1 MNCFRLHV
9 RDMKIVRKIGGFTDN
24 HSIFWVLVREKGVFT
39 DNLSV

>member
-1 MNCFRLHV
+1 MNCSRLHV
-9 RDMKIVRKIGGFTDN
+9 RDMKIVRKIGSFTDN